1 MSNQL
6 IEQVQSQS
14 VDTSLAT
21 LDSWSQE
28 ADSSR
33 THSFAI
39 GPFSVIDF
47 GNTTSALNSGAVT
60 ASGREVSVQAAI
72 TSPPPITTPS
82 SLGLATSLPDYL
94 QWSDLFD
101 LEFETWLGAQPD
113 SFGHN
118 GGAEELEMNGP
129 QAAFPI
135 LGSDSSFVQPAI
147 TSPYSNHI
155 DDHDLNIEATFLLKH
170 FTDHVIVAIGALPFN
185 TKSPYKILNVAN
197 AVQTLADMTYLGRNV
212 KHANAANLYALLAC
226 SAYHLGNN
234 PSGSASSNATHWNQL
249 AIRAGQKAKE
259 HLQRSLQAELQ
270 GDGKSKYKD
279 QLMALMS
286 TWTYSVM
293 SGHQKDARCYMVDA
307 ERLLRL
313 RGLAK
318 RHISRRAR
326 LLHHMYTWCRIVGE
340 STYVLHESK
349 AHMNANLPPIP
360 SSSHHTVVNAGHNAR
375 LDDFLRIEQSDDHE
389 NDPEDQ
395 KELDV
400 SLHDIHLED
409 PRSFQDTMYLQI
421 YGLPE
426 TWLSL
431 LSQTTRLANVEEL
444 HRSSGNQVES
454 GIQRSL
460 DKKASR
466 LEDMICSFA
475 ARSAPLP
482 NDATVNLPPS
492 LYMLR
497 ALNSGLVILFYRR
510 VRNVNSLILQS
521 HVDEVI
527 DALRQFD
534 ASLAQQQFHGPGTAW
549 PAFIAGCEASVGPR
563 RDFLS
568 QWLDTAFWKT
578 GLQSYKT
585 AQRIVSEVWNRRDRK
600 LGSPRATRSG
610 SKSSSS
616 QSATT
621 WMDICRERK
630 EWVVLC

>member
-28 ADSSR
+28 ADSTR
-33 THSFAI
+33 TDSLAI

-47 GNTTSALNSGAVT
+47 GNTASMT
-60 ASGREVSVQAAI
+60 ASSLEASVQGAI
-72 TSPPPITTPS
+72 SSPPPITTPS
-82 SLGLATSLPDYL
+82 SLGIAASLPDYL

-113 SFGHN
+113 NFNH
-118 GGAEELEMNGP
+118 GGGIENIEVNGP
-129 QAAFPI
+129 QSAFPTAA
-135 LGSDSSFVQPAI
+135 SDPSFVQPAI

-155 DDHDLNIEATFLLKH
+155 DDHDLNVEAPFLIKH
-170 FTDHVIVAIGALPFN
+170 FTDQVIVAIGALPFN

-197 AVQTLADMTYLGRNV
+197 AVQTLAQMTYLGQNV
-212 KHANAANLYALLAC
+212 KHANAANLYALLAS

-234 PSGSASSNATHWNQL
+234 PSGSAASNASHWNQL
-249 AIRAGQKAKE
+249 ASRAGQRAKE
-259 HLQRSLQAELQ
+259 HLQRSLHSELH
-270 GDGKSKYKD
+270 GDGKAKYKD

-286 TWTYSVM
+286 TLTYSVM
-293 SGHQKDARCYMVDA
+293 SGHQKDARCYMIDA

-326 LLHHMYTWCRIVGE
+326 LLHHVYTWCRIVSE
-340 STYVLHESK
+340 STYVLHEPK
-349 AHMNANLPPIP
+349 AHANTTLPPIP
-360 SSSHHTVVNAGHNAR
+360 SSHHHTVVNAGHNDR
-375 LDDFLRIEQSDDHE
+375 LDDFLRIEQPDDHE
-389 NDPEDQ
+389 TDPEDQ
-395 KELDV
+395 KELNV
-400 SLHDIHLED
+400 SLQDIHLED
-409 PRSFQDTMYLQI
+409 PRSFQDTMYPSI

-431 LSQTTRLANVEEL
+431 LSQTTRLANVAEL
-444 HRSSGNQVES
+444 HRSGGNQAEP
-454 GIQRSL
+454 GIQKSF
-460 DKKASR
+460 DKRASR

-475 ARSAPLP
+475 ARSTPLP
-482 NDATVNLPPS
+482 NDTTVNLPPS

-497 ALNSGLVILFYRR
+497 ALNSGLVIFFYRR
-510 VRNVNSLILQS
+510 IRKVNSLILQS

-527 DALRQFD
+527 EGLRQFD
-534 ASLAQQQFHGPGTAW
+534 ASLAQQHFHGPGTAW
-549 PAFIAGCEASVGPR
+549 PAFIAGCEASAGPR

-578 GLQSYKT
+578 GLQSYKA
-585 AQRIVSEVWNRRDRK
+585 AQRIISEVWNRKDQRP
-600 LGSPRATRSG
+600 GSPRATRSG
-610 SKSSSS
+610 SKSSIPST
-616 QSATT
+616 TT
-621 WMDICRERK
+621 WMDVSRERK